1 MDASASTLD
10 ELDGPRVLH
19 SLCALAIDLQD
30 FITDLRKRKK
40 SRKEG
45 RKKKKWEAEMIDD
58 VEWQVKREE
67 VNQREKRDGEGKT
80 RRVDR
85 REMGGTKG
93 HRDKG
98 TGRREEQL

>member
-1 MDASASTLD
+1 
-10 ELDGPRVLH
+10 
-19 SLCALAIDLQD
+19 
-30 FITDLRKRKK
+30 
-40 SRKEG
+40 
-45 RKKKKWEAEMIDD
+45 MIDD

-67 VNQREKRDGEGKT
+67 VNQREKRGGEGKT